1 MSQVFSN
8 TTIQDPL
15 DAEAIQAWLI
25 SRVSEQLNV
34 EASELDIREPLDSYG
49 LNSAQAMSLI
59 SEGEKL
65 LGFLI
70 SPMLLWHY
78 PTIESLSQRLAEEAG
93 EPDSEIFEI

>member
-8 TTIQDPL
+8 TKIQNPL

-59 SEGEKL
+59 GEGEKL
-65 LGFLI
+65 LGFQI

-78 PTIESLSQRLAEEAG
+78 PTIESLSQRLAEEAD
-93 EPDSEIFEI
+93 ESDSEIFEI